1 MGKPVA
7 PKDQMA
13 MAFPDVC
20 KTPTPGGPV
29 PIPYPN
35 IAQFSDATGVTNQGG
50 KEVLVGGKH
59 ILLKDSSVSS
69 SNGDEA
75 GSATGVRSNNISGAC
90 VVSQASASVKY
101 GQNGLGLA
109 RLLDQTKQNMVPGP
123 PSANS
128 IENATGVVL
137 SAAPTVLVGD

>member
-35 IAQFSDATGVTNQGG
+35 IAQFSNATGVTDQGG
-50 KEVLVGGKH
+50 KEVLVGSKH

-75 GSATGVRSNNISGAC
+75 GSAMGVRSNNISGSC
-90 VVSQASASVKY
+90 VVSQASGSVRY
-101 GQNGLGLA
+101 GPDGLGLA
-109 RLLDQTKQNMVPGP
+109 RLLDQTKQNMDAGQ
-123 PSANS
+123 S

>member
-35 IAQFSDATGVTNQGG
+35 IAQFSNATGVTDQGG

-75 GSATGVRSNNISGAC
+75 GSAMGVRSNNISGTC

-101 GQNGLGLA
+101 GPDGLGLA
-109 RLLDQTKQNMVPGP
+109 RLLDQTKQNMDAGQ
-123 PSANS
+123 S